1 MIARSKKKPRSY
13 LIGYKLREI
22 EAESKFSQEL
32 SLMAIEHIV
41 PRATIAGVLA
51 AEGRQT
57 QRERKLNLLVTVLL
71 VIMINIYTSDSIADV
86 LEKMAQG
93 LRYIWPDPD
102 YLVPNASA
110 ITYRRYQLG
119 ARPLVALFHQV
130 CQPLASPDTPG
141 AFLFGLRLMAI
152 DGTTEDVPDTPANVA
167 VFGRHQGGRG
177 PSAFAQ
183 VQGVYLAECGTHAI
197 VDAGFWPY
205 HTSERVGGF
214 RLLRSVTPGMLVMW
228 DRGFHD
234 YDMLVQTR
242 QRGAHVLSRL
252 PAHVKPKVVQRLA
265 DGSYLAYLRPT
276 DYRRRKQGE
285 RILVRVIEYTLTDPN
300 LPGYGQAHR
309 LVTTLLDP
317 GAYPIVDLICAYHE
331 RWEIEITI
339 DEIDTHQRL
348 LPGPL
353 RSLKPVGVIQ
363 ELYGLLIAHYLV
375 RALMHEAAQQAGL
388 DPDRLS
394 FVGAI
399 RVLQKAVP
407 EFQMT
412 TPEQLPALYQR
423 LLRDMARKRVP
434 KRRLRTNPRVVKRKM
449 SNFKLK
455 RAEHLAWPQPT
466 HRSFR
471 EAIAVK
477 MDQELTLPIVMCLPS
492 QPEVI
497 PDVALI

>member
-32 SLMAIEHIV
+32 SLVAIEHIV

-51 AEGRQT
+51 AEGRLT
-57 QRERKLNLLVTVLL
+57 HRERKLNLLVTVLL
-71 VIMINIYTSDSIADV
+71 VIMINIYTSDSMADV

-102 YLVPNASA
+102 YRVPNASA
-110 ITYRRYQLG
+110 ISYRRYQLG

-130 CQPLASPDTPG
+130 CQPIASPDTPG

-152 DGTTEDVPDTPANVA
+152 DGATEDVPDTPANVA
-167 VFGRHQGGRG
+167 VFGRYQAARG
-177 PSAFAQ
+177 PSAFPQ

-228 DRGFHD
+228 DRGFHA
-234 YDMLVQTR
+234 YAMLVQTR

-252 PAHVKPKVVQRLA
+252 PASVKPKVVQRLA
-265 DGSYLAYLRPT
+265 DGSYLAYLHPI
-276 DYRRRKQGE
+276 DYQRRKQGE
-285 RILVRVIEYTLTDPN
+285 CILVRVIEYTLTDPN
-300 LPGYGQAHR
+300 LPGYGEAHR

-317 GAYPIVDLICAYHE
+317 DAYPILDLICAYHE
-331 RWEIEITI
+331 RWEVEITI

-375 RALMHEAAQQAGL
+375 RVLMHEAAQHAGL

-399 RVLQKAVP
+399 RVLQQAVP

-412 TPEQLPALYQR
+412 APEQLPALYQR
-423 LLRDMARKRVP
+423 LLRDMAHKRLP
-434 KRRLRTNPRVVKRKM
+434 TRRLRTNPRVVKRKM

-455 RAEHLAWPQPT
+455 RAQHLAWPQPT

-471 EAIAVK
+471 AAIEVNMGQA
-477 MDQELTLPIVMCLPS
+477 LTLPIVMCLPS

-497 PDVALI
+497 PDAALI